1 MNVSVIPNTL
11 SSRLAILLPGFD
23 EATRATMAALL
34 ETHIRR
40 LALRSWTVL
49 VQRCAASL
57 PPPTA
62 DALRLAGSRVPDPDL
77 LMARLGGVITPAVLL
92 CLPYLDSP
100 ALTAALLAHPDAQMR
115 EHTLD
120 ALQAME
126 TGEAMGAGDLP
137 PDHPDGGDAPA
148 GCQPLRQACIAWS
161 RRMLV
166 AELSHIPSLSHVD
179 RLSLQEELLITGSE
193 PVMDRTEPHALSDAL
208 ATAANRQA
216 TIILAERAGVGL
228 DIAEM
233 AIALRDPKMLLALCW
248 QAGCEAAETLAVQI
262 QLGHIPPDQ
271 ALRMGTDD
279 QWPLDTAAMQWQIA
293 MLQDI

>member
-1 MNVSVIPNTL
+1 MNASVIPNTL
-11 SSRLAILLPGFD
+11 FSRLDILLPAFD
-23 EATRATMAALL
+23 AAKRETIAALL

-40 LALRSWTVL
+40 LAVRSWTAL

-92 CLPYLDSP
+92 SLPFADRT

-120 ALQAME
+120 ALE
-126 TGEAMGAGDLP
+126 TGELSADSPDAGE
-137 PDHPDGGDAPA
+137 AWA
-148 GCQPLRQACIAWS
+148 GCQPLRHACIAWS

-166 AELSHIPSLSHVD
+166 AELGHIPTLSHVD

-193 PVMDRTEPHALSDAL
+193 PASDRMEPHALSEAL
-208 ATAANRQA
+208 AMAANRQA
-216 TIILAERAGVGL
+216 TIILAERAGVEL

-248 QAGCEAAETLAVQI
+248 QAGCEASETLAVQI

-271 ALRMGTDD
+271 ALRLGVDD